1 MTNSSG
7 KRTTLVK
14 PDALDFD
21 HDEEEDEQTESP
33 DSSDPDSSNRDGF
46 SVLPLIDPNILSA
59 DNLPRRTRSL
69 TTYHDA
75 SRRGATPLTHVFVS
89 DEFVNLDY
97 SAVQT
102 LKSVERSH
110 CSVHK
115 LVFSVVLTVV
125 VLSFFVTLLVFVRSL
140 LYPYHKVDWWNNQA
154 YPAGCVFLVLSLIV
168 ILSHVLLPRSYQV
181 RYCASHITN
190 VLTRNRY
197 AVVLVYFFFQVDFS
211 CLFSV
216 DHSSTTPTPS
226 FFSMYTSRSRSP
238 KGKCQQYVVLFCFA
252 LLLIAD
258 LGATMFLL
266 LIYGTVQDKSSPA
279 CQQTQGTCPTDFS
292 AFTFVV
298 GIYPFAYIVSP
309 VIGLMSLLFW
319 LPFWIKRFVE
329 WNLGSIL
336 SACASVAAYLWFY
349 DDLVQNQLGVATAQ
363 VAVKFALAIL
373 AQVHLASMLKQFD
386 NNRRRRLRSAQGDRF
401 TAGSVLDAPFF

>member
-1 MTNSSG
+1 MVGEEIAAMSPERNSSSSSSSSRRYYGFHHTTTASGDDRMTNSSG
-7 KRTTLVK
+7 KRTTLVR

-46 SVLPLIDPNILSA
+46 SVLPLIDPNMLSA

-102 LKSVERSH
+102 LKSVERSC

-125 VLSFFVTLLVFVRSL
+125 ALSFFVTLLVFARSL
-140 LYPYHKVDWWNNQA
+140 LYPHKVDWYDKQA

-197 AVVLVYFFFQVDFS
+197 AVVLLYFF
-211 CLFSV
+211 L
-216 DHSSTTPTPS
+216 S
-226 FFSMYTSRSRSP
+226 FR
-238 KGKCQQYVVLFCFA
+238 
-252 LLLIAD
+252 
-258 LGATMFLL
+258 
-266 LIYGTVQDKSSPA
+266 
-279 CQQTQGTCPTDFS
+279 
-292 AFTFVV
+292 
-298 GIYPFAYIVSP
+298 
-309 VIGLMSLLFW
+309 
-319 LPFWIKRFVE
+319 
-329 WNLGSIL
+329 
-336 SACASVAAYLWFY
+336 
-349 DDLVQNQLGVATAQ
+349 
-363 VAVKFALAIL
+363 
-373 AQVHLASMLKQFD
+373 
-386 NNRRRRLRSAQGDRF
+386 
-401 TAGSVLDAPFF
+401 